1 MPQSRTAGTA
11 QSAFVARHVSV
22 LRATAACFSL
32 RGCELV
38 TPIDLALER
47 GEQVEVVQPESRSAS
62 LAARIC
68 AGVVKPTA
76 GSVCIEDYD
85 TRLQPAQAKRSVS
98 FVPAQAE
105 AFVDDFLRSLL
116 LYAAL
121 FEVERRDAARR
132 VVEVE
137 ALLGRGP
144 YAHAVALA
152 LSHDAPLI
160 VLDQPPPAVRDA
172 IALLRPQAAIVCA
185 RAGPPQ
191 ATPADGAAALRAMA

>member
-1 MPQSRTAGTA
+1 
-11 QSAFVARHVSV
+11 VSV
-22 LRATAACFSL
+22 LRATAARFAF
-32 RGCELV
+32 RGSELV
-38 TPIDLALER
+38 TPIELALER
-47 GEQVEVVQPESRSAS
+47 GEKVELVQPEPRGAS

-105 AFVDDFLRSLL
+105 TFVDDFLRSLL

-137 ALLGRGP
+137 ALLGHAP
-144 YAHAVALA
+144 YAQAVALA

-160 VLDQPPPAVRDA
+160 VLDQPPAAIADA
-172 IALLRPQAAIVCA
+172 IALLRPHAALVCVRALPLQA
-185 RAGPPQ
+185 
-191 ATPADGAAALRAMA
+191 PADEAATLRAMA